1 MLYIVA
7 TPIGNLKD
15 MTFRAVETLKMVDLI
30 AAEDTR
36 HTRILTQHYQ
46 IATPITS
53 YFEHNE
59 VKKAAHLLEQLKAG
73 RSIALVSDAGTPGIS
88 DPGYRLIKLAHDHQI
103 PVTVIPGACA
113 LTAALAVSGM
123 PSDSFVFLGFLP
135 VKPAGRRNKLAELRE
150 ETRTVIC
157 YESVHRLCKSLQDI
171 RDVLGD
177 PFVVVAR
184 ELTKSFE
191 EVRRGLCHELL
202 AHFSA
207 VKPKGEFVILINKK
221 ESLLQGYKDDDGAG
235 GFTVEAAVKRFQGF
249 SDDAAKGFL

>member
-15 MTFRAVETLKMVDLI
+15 MTFRAVETLKTVDII

-59 VKKAAHLLEQLKAG
+59 IKKAAYLLEQLKAG

-88 DPGYRLIKLAHDHQI
+88 DPGYRLIKLAHDHHV
-103 PVTVIPGACA
+103 PVTVVPGACA
-113 LTAALAVSGM
+113 LTAALAISGM
-123 PSDSFVFLGFLP
+123 PSDSFVFMGFLP
-135 VKPAGRRNKLAELRE
+135 IKSAGRRNKLAEVQDE
-150 ETRTVIC
+150 NRTIIC
-157 YESVHRLCKSLQDI
+157 YESVHRLCKTLQDI
-171 RDVLGD
+171 QDVLND

-184 ELTKSFE
+184 ELTKTFE
-191 EVRRGLCHELL
+191 EVRRGPCHELL
-202 AHFSA
+202 AHFST
-207 VKPKGEFVILINKK
+207 VKPKGEFVLLINQKI
-221 ESLLQGYKDDDGAG
+221 ESQSNSL
-235 GFTVEAAVKRFQGF
+235 
-249 SDDAAKGFL
+249 